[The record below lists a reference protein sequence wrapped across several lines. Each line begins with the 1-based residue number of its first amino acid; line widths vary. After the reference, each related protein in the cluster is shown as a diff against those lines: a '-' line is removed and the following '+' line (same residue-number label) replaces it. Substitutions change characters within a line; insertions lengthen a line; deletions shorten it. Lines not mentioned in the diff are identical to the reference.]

1 MLVDTM
7 EFILAGCELFFL
19 FKGNYRGIAES
30 EIQATET
37 KPIVLYDFLVF
48 IANKKALLF
57 VI

>member
-1 MLVDTM
+1 M
-7 EFILAGCELFFL
+7 EFILVGSELVFL

-30 EIQATET
+30 EIHMRET
-37 KPIVLYDFLVF
+37 KPIALYDFLVF